1 MSMVAFTPWARD
13 RANSDRPSRL
23 DFLIERA
30 CVTLNH
36 QVELAAPTSLTS
48 VSWSRMITE
57 FLGLLNKLFIQ
68 RVLLVRRTLFVTQIY
83 KSRNEGK

>member
-48 VSWSRMITE
+48 VSWSR
-57 FLGLLNKLFIQ
+57 LNIP
-68 RVLLVRRTLFVTQIY
+68 
-83 KSRNEGK
+83 